1 MGVKRLKR
9 TRVVGEETFSS
20 VTLKSPAVCCQ
31 FPQKPKYAHS
41 LVFFFPQIQFNSIP
55 HSKCPN

>member
-1 MGVKRLKR
+1 MKKTKRDESSR
-9 TRVVGEETFSS
+9 REIFSS
-20 VTLKSPAVCCQ
+20 VTLKSQAVCCQ
-31 FPQKPKYAHS
+31 FPQKPKYTHS